1 MRPSHLTAI
10 LKREFLSTSDNR
22 PTPVMVWGPPG
33 IGKSQ
38 IVAQVAAQHEV
49 PVIDIRLSQMEPTD
63 LRGIPFRDG
72 DSWEVADRALKK
84 FGDAPDL
91 LLDGLQACVGAAA
104 GIEFKAFM
112 DHIRDLPDIE
122 AIANGTSHAMPGA
135 IDLVIASAATQS
147 RFL

>member
-1 MRPSHLTAI
+1 MRPPHLTAI
-10 LKREFLSTSDNR
+10 LERGFLSTSDNR
-22 PTPVMVWGPPG
+22 PTPVMMWEPPG

-38 IVAQVAAQHEV
+38 IVAQVAAQHEA

-91 LLDGLQACVGAAA
+91 LLDGLQASVGAAA
-104 GIEFKAFM
+104 GIEFKAFV

-135 IDLVIASAATQS
+135 IDLVIARAATQS

>member
-1 MRPSHLTAI
+1 MRPSHFIAI
-10 LKREFLSTSDNR
+10 LEREFLSASDNR
-22 PTPVMVWGPPG
+22 PTPVMVWGLPG

-38 IVAQVAAQHEV
+38 IVAPVAAQHEA

-63 LRGIPFRDG
+63 LRGILFCDG
-72 DSWEVADRALKK
+72 DSWGVADRALKK
-84 FGDAPDL
+84 FGGAPDL
-91 LLDGLQACVGAAA
+91 LLDGLQASVGAAA
-104 GIEFKAFM
+104 GIEFKAFV

-135 IDLVIASAATQS
+135 IDLVIASAAAQS